1 MRVRRDK
8 PVLGT
13 LFPAAKAP
21 TRLRRG
27 AVLRRRRTIA
37 RWVFIALAVA
47 APLPAAGLAER
58 ISEILGGET
67 AARAFWGIKIVELEN
82 GRTVYK
88 HNADKLFV
96 LASNA
101 KLFSTALGLVKLG
114 PRHIYTTSVVTEIP
128 PTEGGVVGGDLIL
141 LGGGDPNLSSRVI
154 PYDPRKDFEKDLL
167 RPMTNLARQ
176 VVKAGVRRVEGNVVG
191 DDSRYVW
198 QRHPPGWSIEDGYWS
213 YGAPISALSFNDNT
227 VKLRVLPGSGVRRPA
242 RVDVTPRIE
251 YFSLDNRTRTAP
263 TRTVARGLGLDR
275 RPGSRELQLWGDI
288 SIRSRGRVLSVAVD
302 DPALF
307 AAVAFRGEL
316 KRLGVIITGA
326 AVARHAYPHEFP
338 SLKRLPNRKPQAYPA
353 RLAAIESAPLAET
366 LPIIN
371 KDSQNLHAEMLLCEV
386 GYQRRGV
393 GSFEAGL
400 GELKSFLL
408 EAGLKPPESKLQDA
422 SGLSRRNLVSPGAT
436 TQLLTYMWN
445 SPAREHFASSLPVSG
460 EDGTLDWRF
469 SRTSAKGRIRAKTG
483 TLAHVTAISGYAATL
498 DDRSL
503 AFSILVNNYGVQAS
517 YIRSLVDKICVAM
530 VESAPALE
538 KEPEQ
543 AGG

>member
-1 MRVRRDK
+1 MRDRAAL
-8 PVLGT
+8 PT
-13 LFPAAKAP
+13 LFPAAKAL
-21 TRLRRG
+21 TRLPRSRRS
-27 AVLRRRRTIA
+27 RSIA
-37 RWVFIALAVA
+37 RWVLFALAVA
-47 APLPAAGLAER
+47 VPLPAAGLAER
-58 ISEILGGET
+58 ISEVLGGE
-67 AARAFWGIKIVELEN
+67 AAGRAFWGIKIVELES
-82 GRTVYK
+82 GRTVYE

-96 LASNA
+96 PASNA

-114 PRHIYTTSVVTEIP
+114 PRHTYITSVVAESP
-128 PTEGGVVGGDLIL
+128 PTEGGVLSGDLIL
-141 LGGGDPNLSSRVI
+141 LGGGDPNLSTRVI
-154 PYDPRKDFEKDLL
+154 PYDPHKDFEKDLL
-167 RPMTNLARQ
+167 RPMTDLARQ
-176 VVKAGVRRVEGNVVG
+176 VVAAGVRRIEGNVVG

-198 QRHPPGWSIEDGYWS
+198 QRHPPGWSAQDGYWS

-227 VKLRVLPGSGVRRPA
+227 VKLRILPGSGVRRPA
-242 RVDVTPRIE
+242 RVDVAPGIE

-275 RPGSRELQLWGDI
+275 QPGSRKLLLWGDI

-307 AAVAFRGEL
+307 AAVAFHGEL
-316 KRLGVIITGA
+316 KRLGVAIDGV

-338 SLKRLPNRKPQAYPA
+338 SLKRLSNRKTKAYPTK
-353 RLAAIESAPLAET
+353 LAAIQSAPLAQT

-408 EAGLKPPESKLQDA
+408 EAGLTPPESKLQDA
-422 SGLSRRNLVSPGAT
+422 SGLSRRNLVTPGAT
-436 TQLLTYMWN
+436 TRLLTYMWN
-445 SPAREHFASSLPVSG
+445 SPSREHFVSSLPVSG
-460 EDGTLDWRF
+460 QDGTLDWRF
-469 SRTSAKGRIRAKTG
+469 SRTSAKGRISAKTG
-483 TLAHVTAISGYAATL
+483 TLAHVTAISGYAAAL

-503 AFSILVNNYGVQAS
+503 AFSILVNNYGVKAS
-517 YIRSLVDKICVAM
+517 YIRSRVDKICVAM

-538 KEPEQ
+538 TTAE
-543 AGG
+543 